1 MAWASGWVRSHPPA
15 GLNQTP
21 ARRHS
26 GVRVP
31 LAVSLVVRLF
41 LFVMPGAGGR
51 TGEEQPS
58 HMGSWRMRMRSRSTA
73 GGSRFD
79 SCAALHFIP
88 ERVKLRTSDT
98 KIHGR
103 AAQSAESFCPPGG
116 NGSAMSVAR
125 ISGTK
130 LPSCRPRR
138 RRSPGIPL
146 RSRTHGRK
154 PGAYLWAAGESGEQ
168 WFAFAA
174 AAAFGAMAVGQP
186 SPGRRTNLTK
196 GRHYNG

>member
-1 MAWASGWVRSHPPA
+1 M
-15 GLNQTP
+15 
-21 ARRHS
+21 
-26 GVRVP
+26 
-31 LAVSLVVRLF
+31 RLF

-88 ERVKLRTSDT
+88 ERVKTTDIRYKDPRTRCT
-98 KIHGR
+98 KCGKLLPAGR
-103 AAQSAESFCPPGG
+103 KRLCYECRPNKRYKTAVVSPPGAAEAPVYLG
-116 NGSAMSVAR
+116 GAGRTGGS
-125 ISGTK
+125 
-130 LPSCRPRR
+130 
-138 RRSPGIPL
+138 
-146 RSRTHGRK
+146 

-168 WFAFAA
+168 RFAFAA
-174 AAAFGAMAVGQP
+174 ASAFGAMAVGQP